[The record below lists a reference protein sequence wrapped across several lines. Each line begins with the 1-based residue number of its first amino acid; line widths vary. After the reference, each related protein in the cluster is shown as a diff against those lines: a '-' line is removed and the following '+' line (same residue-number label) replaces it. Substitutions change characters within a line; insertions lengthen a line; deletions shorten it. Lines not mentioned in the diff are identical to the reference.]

1 MGPDAKHTGDGYI
14 GKPLRR
20 REDARFVRGQGLY
33 VDDVVL
39 PGLAWCAFVRSP
51 HAHARISLAIDAS
64 RGRAARRA
72 ADIDRGRLG
81 PGRAWRAH
89 RRASDAVRRRPS
101 HERRAAPGLRARRG
115 ASCRRYRRRGRGRH
129 QVRRRGRGRGR
140 GGRVRPAACGHHPA
154 RRGRAG
160 RTAGAR
166 AVRQQSRV
174 RDRAR
179 GPPQDRGGDGRGGEG
194 RGAQPQQQPPVGQS
208 DRAALLSVR
217 LRRRARPLHAL
228 CDHPAAALPAA
239 LALGLHAAHSRA

>member
-1 MGPDAKHTGDGYI
+1 M
-14 GKPLRR
+14 
-20 REDARFVRGQGLY
+20 VRL
-33 VDDVVL
+33 
-39 PGLAWCAFVRSP
+39 CAQPACPCADRLGV
-51 HAHARISLAIDAS
+51 DAS

-72 ADIDRGRLG
+72 ADIDRRGLG

-89 RRASDAVRRRPS
+89 GRASDAVRRRPS

-115 ASCRRYRRRGRGRH
+115 PPCRRYRRRGRGRH

-140 GGRVRPAACGHHPA
+140 GGRVRPVARGHHAA
-154 RRGRAG
+154 RRGRTG
-160 RTAGAR
+160 RAVGAR
-166 AVRQQSRV
+166 TVRQQSGV

-217 LRRRARPLHAL
+217 LRRRTRPLHAP
-228 CDHPAAALPAA
+228 CDHAATALPAA
-239 LALGLHAAHSRA
+239 LALGLHAAYPRA